1 VQHAEPGLDE
11 RSVVRRL
18 GHAIGD
24 DQTGVAAAERHR
36 VLFEAH
42 VGKQTEGRPA
52 SIQAE
57 AAGPA
62 KQKSAWMAGVAVGK
76 TAPLQIKHTVES
88 GNELIRLQN
97 FVQEVINSGEDG
109 LDRIVISD
117 LGAQESAETCHDQ
130 RSRNAFPGDVG
141 DDNAKVA
148 LNY

>member
-76 TAPLQIKHTVES
+76 RPGRHVE
-88 GNELIRLQN
+88 LQN
-97 FVQEVINSGEDG
+97 DGGHVERALPVLQEVRRK
-109 LDRIVISD
+109 LRRD
-117 LGAQESAETCHDQ
+117 L
-130 RSRNAFPGDVG
+130 
-141 DDNAKVA
+141 
-148 LNY
+148 